1 MAIVIFALLPQ
12 QRRKVVCI
20 EADSLEVLVSPSS
33 LKATICIYWQMLS
46 SSSSASSSSA
56 SQTWLAFNFVSVAVN
71 FNYIYYNYYLLF
83 ILARHQWFYLFKWV
97 HFFSLFTWFLFL
109 IRIIYFWT
117 ILFICFVCC
126 TTGLTARVN
135 YSCK

>member
-20 EADSLEVLVSPSS
+20 EADSLQVLVSPSS
-33 LKATICIYWQMLS
+33 LKSTICVYWQMLS
-46 SSSSASSSSA
+46 SSSASA
-56 SQTWLAFNFVSVAVN
+56 SQTWLAFNSVSVAVN